1 MVAPFVEG
9 FLAKSFSPSVNQ
21 GIVLL
26 GKNNLDLRTR
36 GSPKKNWLVVFT
48 ILNNISQWE
57 GLSHILWKIIQMFQT
72 TNQLNIFTS
81 SIPQ

>member
-36 GSPKKNWLVVFT
+36 GS
-48 ILNNISQWE
+48 Q
-57 GLSHILWKIIQMFQT
+57 KIKTGWWF
-72 TNQLNIFTS
+72 S
-81 SIPQ
+81 PS